1 MTNALKKVGTKQVII
16 LLGIVIPLVV
26 LVLHYL
32 PKAEGMSSEM
42 KNFLQNSPLFN
53 AIINGTT
60 FFLLIG
66 AVIAAK
72 KKRIGLHNVLMTTS
86 IVLGVIFLL
95 SYVAYHFSFADTR
108 YPADAPARGFYF
120 FVLISHIVLS
130 AVVVPL
136 VLLSYVRGLN
146 GEIAKHKKL
155 VKYAFP
161 IWLYVTLTG
170 VIVYLMISPY
180 YPFNQ

>member
-1 MTNALKKVGTKQVII
+1 
-16 LLGIVIPLVV
+16 
-26 LVLHYL
+26 
-32 PKAEGMSSEM
+32 
-42 KNFLQNSPLFN
+42 
-53 AIINGTT
+53 
-60 FFLLIG
+60 
-66 AVIAAK
+66 
-72 KKRIGLHNVLMTTS
+72 
-86 IVLGVIFLL
+86 
-95 SYVAYHFSFADTR
+95 VAYHFSFADTR